1 MRGLIFSLLVVGGM
15 LVTCLVH
22 AATEVTVDWPSGE
35 VQVHKEEPE
44 EVRQEEV
51 PSNLACEKDNKR
63 LRAIV
68 EAQQAIIVRQQQ
80 KLQEQQATIRRQDG
94 IIRGL
99 DLLRRQGR

>member
-1 MRGLIFSLLVVGGM
+1 MRGLCLSLL
-15 LVTCLVH
+15 LVWCMSVSCPLH

-35 VQVHKEEPE
+35 VQVQKDEPE
-44 EVRQEEV
+44 EVEQEQV
-51 PSNLACEKDNKR
+51 SPNIACEKENKR

-68 EAQQAIIVRQQQ
+68 ETQQAIIVRQQQ